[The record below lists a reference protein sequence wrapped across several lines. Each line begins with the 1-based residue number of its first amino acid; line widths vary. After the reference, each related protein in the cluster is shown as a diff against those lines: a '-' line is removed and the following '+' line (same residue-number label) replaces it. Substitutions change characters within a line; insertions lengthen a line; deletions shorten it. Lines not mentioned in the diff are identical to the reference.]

1 MPITWQRRRCVSRR
15 QLLSKKSTRRLT
27 FSEIPHPPPSGSIC
41 ELPAALF
48 AKLSCEIIPLKTN
61 SPLKTK
67 SMRIYD
73 SLLDYLSPLFGNNY
87 QVEFIWRKN
96 CCVS

>member
-1 MPITWQRRRCVSRR
+1 M
-15 QLLSKKSTRRLT
+15 
-27 FSEIPHPPPSGSIC
+27 C

-48 AKLSCEIIPLKTN
+48 AKLSCKIMPLKSI
-61 SPLKTK
+61 SPLKMK
-67 SMRIYD
+67 KMRIHD
-73 SLLDYLSPLFGNNY
+73 SFLDYLSPLFGNNY

>member
-1 MPITWQRRRCVSRR
+1 M
-15 QLLSKKSTRRLT
+15 
-27 FSEIPHPPPSGSIC
+27 C

-48 AKLSCEIIPLKTN
+48 AKLSCKIMPLKTN

-67 SMRIYD
+67 NMRIHD
-73 SLLDYLSPLFGNNY
+73 SFLDYLSPLFGNNY